1 MYRFR
6 RNLLIRAIRPS
17 ALFDHFKEMGE
28 VVSISIPSFLIKWG
42 LGIVGMF
49 KNMQINIGGAGSL
62 IPPGLCK
69 SAETI
74 RIATTE
80 DAETAKKMREM
91 FGEFI
96 DKSEFSEFVR
106 SNEKSE
112 KSLIYIHMDE
122 NSARLLISA
131 EEQCEFSVVYPQGKN
146 GCRVFYRNYAAKN
159 LKILETAQTGYSNIW
174 LN

>member
-1 MYRFR
+1 MVFPIASLSAQPIDS
-6 RNLLIRAIRPS
+6 RNSPS
-17 ALFDHFKEMGE
+17 ALFDHFKEMDD

-42 LGIVGMF
+42 LGIAGMF
-49 KNMQINIGGAGSL
+49 QNMQDMQINIGGVGSL
-62 IPPGLCK
+62 IPQGLCK

-80 DAETAKKMREM
+80 DAETARKMREM

-112 KSLIYIHMDE
+112 RSLIYIHIDE
-122 NSARLLISA
+122 SSARLPISA
-131 EEQCEFSVVYPQGKN
+131 EEQREFSVVYLKAKID
-146 GCRVFYRNYAAKN
+146 AASF
-159 LKILETAQTGYSNIW
+159 IETMQQET
-174 LN
+174 

>member
-1 MYRFR
+1 MKNRFMVFPIVSLSAQPIDS
-6 RNLLIRAIRPS
+6 RNSPS
-17 ALFDHFKEMGE
+17 ALFDHFKEMDD
-28 VVSISIPSFLIKWG
+28 VVSISIPSFLIKLG
-42 LGIVGMF
+42 LGIAG

-69 SAETI
+69 SAKTI

-80 DAETAKKMREM
+80 DAEAAKKMREM

-96 DKSEFSEFVR
+96 DKSGFSEFVC

-112 KSLIYIHMDE
+112 KAVIYIHIDE

-131 EEQCEFSVVYPQGKN
+131 EERREFSVVYLQ
-146 GCRVFYRNYAAKN
+146 AK
-159 LKILETAQTGYSNIW
+159 IDTASFMEIMQQET
-174 LN
+174 